1 MRQGPACP
9 TLEPALSPNDRCSLA
24 TASWAED
31 RRLEGAR
38 PQTGTRNMRAGRTL
52 VTWPVSGPQ
61 MWIRGPERVGLPGDK
76 ARMCLNP
83 GDPTRP
89 FLLPTLFPLPG
100 AGGGR
105 RPSPGPGL
113 DILPSPPDTNDFL
126 NKLLDASLCQ
136 ETSPTAAS
144 AGCSS
149 CCPLFH
155 TGPSFL
161 ADRPSGTTV
170 VAAPA
175 RGCPS
180 RPEPRRGLPGHR
192 GPRRS
197 TQTFCSCFLPRR

>member
-1 MRQGPACP
+1 
-9 TLEPALSPNDRCSLA
+9 
-24 TASWAED
+24 
-31 RRLEGAR
+31 
-38 PQTGTRNMRAGRTL
+38 MRARRTL

-61 MWIRGPERVGLPGDK
+61 MWIRGPGRVGLPGDK

-89 FLLPTLFPLPG
+89 FLVARFPPPRSVPAPWCWQRAETLTG
-100 AGGGR
+100 AWSGHPAITAR
-105 RPSPGPGL
+105 HKRL
-113 DILPSPPDTNDFL
+113 L
-126 NKLLDASLCQ
+126 KLLDASLCQ

-170 VAAPA
+170 VVAPA

-197 TQTFCSCFLPRR
+197 TQTFCSCFPPRRQ